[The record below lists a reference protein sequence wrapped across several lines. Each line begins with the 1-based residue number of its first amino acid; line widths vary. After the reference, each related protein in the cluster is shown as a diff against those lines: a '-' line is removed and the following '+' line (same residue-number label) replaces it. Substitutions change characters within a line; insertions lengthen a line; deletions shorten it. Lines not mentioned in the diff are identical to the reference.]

1 MDFEMNYKMH
11 SSPEWIH
18 DKGKGRVTI
27 RGMSISMRVVPEF
40 KDGIFSVKIV
50 EDLNQE
56 IKMRDYNVELEGQTD
71 FSQAVDYTLNNFKQ
85 LF

>member
-1 MDFEMNYKMH
+1 M
-11 SSPEWIH
+11 
-18 DKGKGRVTI
+18 T
-27 RGMSISMRVVPEF
+27 ISMRVVPEF